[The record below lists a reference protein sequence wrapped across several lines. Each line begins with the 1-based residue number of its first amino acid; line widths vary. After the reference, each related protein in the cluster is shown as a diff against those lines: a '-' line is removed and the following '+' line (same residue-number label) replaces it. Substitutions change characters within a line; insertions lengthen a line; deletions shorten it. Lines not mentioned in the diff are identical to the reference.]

1 MRRTKEENKMTG
13 IMTENE
19 VDRWMDVGGGG
30 VLLNRSI
37 PFEPKVSLGGPHRYP

>member
-30 VLLNRSI
+30 SFESI
-37 PFEPKVSLGGPHRYP
+37 NPL